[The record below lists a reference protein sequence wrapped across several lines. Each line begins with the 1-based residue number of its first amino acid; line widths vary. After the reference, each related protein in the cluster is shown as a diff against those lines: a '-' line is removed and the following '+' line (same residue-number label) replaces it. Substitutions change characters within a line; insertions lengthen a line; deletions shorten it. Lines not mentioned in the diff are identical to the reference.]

1 MIKIIKYN
9 ISILRVWVKFIF
21 FKKFIKIEAIEFLQE
36 HYKATN
42 REQKLINKIK
52 KLNKIKK

>member
-9 ISILRVWVKFIF
+9 ISIFRFWIRFIF
-21 FKKFIKIEAIEFLQE
+21 FKKPIKPEAIEFLQK